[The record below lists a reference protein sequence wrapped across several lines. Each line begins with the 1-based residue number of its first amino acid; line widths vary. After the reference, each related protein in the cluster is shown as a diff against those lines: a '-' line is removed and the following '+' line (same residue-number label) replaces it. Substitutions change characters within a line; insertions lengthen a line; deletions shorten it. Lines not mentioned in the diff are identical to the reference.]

1 MLNPLTSIYH
11 TFSNHASTSFAWVR
25 GEDAECIFL
34 NDFSWLQQVKQWHDF
49 LLMLK
54 GQVLH
59 LPAPKTHYAKDIVFE
74 KDMPIFCTGKQP
86 FIYIKNGVSDQRE
99 TEMM

>member
-1 MLNPLTSIYH
+1 
-11 TFSNHASTSFAWVR
+11 
-25 GEDAECIFL
+25 
-34 NDFSWLQQVKQWHDF
+34 
-49 LLMLK
+49 MLK

-74 KDMPIFCTGKQP
+74 KDMPIFCTGKQL

-99 TEMM
+99 TEMMWVRWKIFKFNVQIEQNDQEEIPQCARCFASLVLN